1 MRKCEENV
9 SLCVKEQKAGI
20 IGNTT
25 VAVANGCVSVFLH
38 GNCIYKKDATGKVR
52 FTLAGWPTTT
62 TVSRLRSLGIDVR
75 IKNRVPVYKGKE
87 ISCCDW
93 INC

>member
-20 IGNTT
+20 IGN
-25 VAVANGCVSVFLH
+25 
-38 GNCIYKKDATGKVR
+38 
-52 FTLAGWPTTT
+52 T